1 MGDESV
7 GTIGH
12 IDRTNMSCKRKYT
25 ENDDDTGKYARF
37 TRLRVAVL
45 LLEYILF

>member
-25 ENDDDTGKYARF
+25 ENDDDTGKYA
-37 TRLRVAVL
+37 LVL
-45 LLEYILF
+45 LVCVWLSCC